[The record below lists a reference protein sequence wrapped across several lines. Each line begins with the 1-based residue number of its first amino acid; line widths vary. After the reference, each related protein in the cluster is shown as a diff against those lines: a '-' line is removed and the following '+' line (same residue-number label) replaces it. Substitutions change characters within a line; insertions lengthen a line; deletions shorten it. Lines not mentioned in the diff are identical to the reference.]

1 MKVLDASVL
10 VEYLTAG
17 EHGDVARRGL
27 RETPG
32 WLWAPHLVDAEVGHA
47 LRTGVRVGRFTR
59 KTAAAALEDLTQMRL
74 QRVSHHL
81 LLERAWKLRD
91 NVSFYDALYVALAE
105 ALEAPLLTFD
115 ARLAR
120 APGLGSEGRASPG
133 TRLAV
138 EALGGERRLVGSRAS
153 PA

>member
-10 VEYLTAG
+10 VEYLGAG
-17 EHGDVARRGL
+17 DRGEAVRRRL
-27 RETPG
+27 RATPG

-47 LRTGVRVGRFTR
+47 LRAGVRSGRITQ
-59 KTAAAALEDLTQMRL
+59 KAARGALEDLMQMRL

-115 ARLAR
+115 ARLAG
-120 APGLGSEGRASPG
+120 APGLGAEIE
-133 TRLAV
+133 L
-138 EALGGERRLVGSRAS
+138 L
-153 PA
+153 PAT